1 MLHSY
6 LTSPL
11 IFCSAISRALMISFF
26 FFDIFK
32 EKKFAFKKA
41 TPVFPQLY
49 RSISLMNK
57 WKKFKPEVQ
66 YLFEMLNK
74 NIFGRV

>member
-1 MLHSY
+1 MLHSC

-11 IFCSAISRALMISFF
+11 ISCSAISRALMISF

-66 YLFEMLNK
+66 SLFEMLSK